1 MIRPIWY
8 EGYLVG
14 QDHGNAA
21 KRVTQA
27 KMVWTMNAHTG
38 LYYYKR
44 RKGSVVR
51 CDGNMGILVGTMGQL
66 DGAGDP
72 TGTAGDR
79 VQES

>member
-1 MIRPIWY
+1 MVCVIRDGTCQ
-8 EGYLVG
+8 E
-14 QDHGNAA
+14 HGNAA

-66 DGAGDP
+66 DGAGIQQGLLG
-72 TGTAGDR
+72 TG
-79 VQES
+79 